1 MLVPMIDPDAFDP
14 HAYVAAV
21 APAVGLAL
29 SSERAAAVAQALALV
44 VRVAAPALGY
54 ALAEHDEAAPVFAP

>member
-1 MLVPMIDPDAFDP
+1 MLAPMIDPDAFDSR
-14 HAYVAAV
+14 AYVAAV

-29 SSERAAAVAQALALV
+29 SPERAAAVAEALALV

-54 ALAEHDEAAPVFAP
+54 ALAGHDEPAPVFAP

>member
-1 MLVPMIDPDAFDP
+1 MLAPMIDPDAFDP
-14 HAYVAAV
+14 RAYVAAA

-29 SSERAAAVAQALALV
+29 SPERAVAVAEALALV

-54 ALAEHDEAAPVFAP
+54 ALAEHDEAAAVFVP